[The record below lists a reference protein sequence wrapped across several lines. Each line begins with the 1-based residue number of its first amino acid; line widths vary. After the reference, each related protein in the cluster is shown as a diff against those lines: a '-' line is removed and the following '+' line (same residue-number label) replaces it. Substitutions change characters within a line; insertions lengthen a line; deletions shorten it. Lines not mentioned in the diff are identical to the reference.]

1 MAHNLLYLKRESA
14 VQTMGVRPE
23 EDSERIRIRPKTHEK
38 APPPQLLSDVAMA
51 KLQPERLDKKEDR
64 LWWIHGNG
72 YDLDDFVKR
81 HPGGREAI
89 LLGKG
94 RDCTALV
101 ESYHPFTSQH
111 W

>member
-1 MAHNLLYLKRESA
+1 
-14 VQTMGVRPE
+14 MGVRSKE
-23 EDSERIRIRPKTHEK
+23 EGSLLIQDPPSPKCVRT
-38 APPPQLLSDVAMA
+38 QLSDVAME
-51 KLQPERLDKKEDR
+51 KSNSSQD

-72 YDLDDFVKR
+72 YDLKDFVDR
-81 HPGGREAI
+81 HPGGVEAI

-101 ESYHPFTSQH
+101 ESYHPFSTRH